1 MKPVLLIHG
10 YSSDGR
16 DKKAENI
23 YGTLP
28 AELRSSFPSDILELN
43 LTRWIS
49 LNDTICIDDVSFAMD
64 RALKSPKFSS
74 LLDTGFHVIIHSTG
88 ALVVRNWIRLFCK
101 DSCPIE
107 NLIYLA
113 GANFGSGLAHIAQGQ
128 LSRWG
133 RLLFG
138 HTGRGMEVLRELEL
152 GASKTIDLHLHFL
165 EDNQRLRED
174 YGVREFCFNGSQTLP
189 ALRLLPIRYVKEDSS
204 DGTVRTAGCNLNFS
218 YIKIVPD
225 ESLAVISHKRVS
237 NLISQRRAGDVLD
250 ENLYRTD
257 RAVISDGKVPFLIP
271 YEASHT
277 GHQIGIVYGKEN
289 RAAITPH
296 LASSLLC
303 TSDDEYGRL
312 AVRFAEETAT
322 TLATAA
328 SAANTPGWDRHSQY
342 ESHAQVIFRL
352 RDQFGSPIEHYDIS
366 LISTPKSKKEISLER
381 CIEDKHLNRS
391 TKGIITFYLRTGIW
405 NKRGKCYNSVFE
417 TIAPLRIEVTAIE
430 PVNNEITF
438 VPLEIHLTPDDI
450 RSYIKE
456 FETTIIDLTL
466 MRLPSQKV
474 FAITRT

>member
-28 AELRSSFPSDILELN
+28 TELRNGISDQVLELN

-49 LNDTICIDDVSFAMD
+49 LNDTISIDDVSFAMD

-88 ALVVRNWIRLFCK
+88 ALVVRNWIRLFCRER
-101 DSCPIE
+101 CPIE

-138 HTGRGMEVLRELEL
+138 HTGRGMEVLKELEL
-152 GASKTIDLHLHFL
+152 GSSKTIDLHLHFL
-165 EDNQRLRED
+165 EEGRSLKHH

-189 ALRLLPIRYVKEDSS
+189 ALRLLPIRYVKEDGS

-218 YIKIVPD
+218 YIRIVPD
-225 ESLAVISHKRVS
+225 ESVAAISQKRVS

-250 ENLYRTD
+250 ENLYRVD
-257 RAVISDGKVPFLIP
+257 REICSSGKIPFLIP
-271 YEASHT
+271 YETSHT

-289 RAAITPH
+289 RHAITPH
-296 LASSLLC
+296 LVSSLLC
-303 TSDDEYGRL
+303 SSDDEYVKL
-312 AVRFAEETAT
+312 AERFSAETEM
-322 TLATAA
+322 TLQKAA
-328 SAANTPGWDRHSQY
+328 EANNTPGWNRHAQY

-352 RDQFGSPIEHYDIS
+352 RDQFGAPVEHYDIS
-366 LISTPKSKKEISLER
+366 LISTPRKKREHSLEH
-381 CIEDKHLNRS
+381 CIEDKHLNKC
-391 TKGIITFYLRTGIW
+391 TDGIITFYLRTGIW
-405 NKRGKCYNSVFE
+405 NKREKRFDSVFE
-417 TIAPLRIEVTAIE
+417 SIAPLRIEVTALE

-438 VPLEIHLTPDDI
+438 IPLEIHLTPDEI

-456 FETTIIDLTL
+456 FETTVLDLTL